1 MRRLAVAAASLF
13 LLTACGSKDP
23 GAEQAPRPP
32 RNEVTVAGFS
42 LPGSVDERN
51 WRRFEQNVNTWAP
64 NLRLK
69 MLIRGEGG
77 PEETQFSNLRR
88 GRVQIVGGSFAG
100 AAAIVPELA
109 VLSAPYLFESQAEAD
124 YVMDEVLLEP
134 FRRLFAEQGLR
145 LLQWLDIGWVNLY
158 ARRPIL
164 TPADARGARLR
175 AASSVASQEFIAA
188 VGGDMISLPFPDI
201 LPALQ
206 TGLIDGGV
214 TTITMYS
221 LGGLAAEAPHYVLT
235 EHSYDVG
242 VLLANRDWFLALTPH
257 DRDVFQQAF
266 GSAGQAR
273 LDAREA
279 VRELAARFES
289 EGVSVHRPG
298 PQERRAW
305 VEAARPAH
313 AAIIRKAGGRSQEI
327 YDLILRGKAD
337 FAARQAAPAD
347 YP

>member
-1 MRRLAVAAASLF
+1 MRRLAVAAC
-13 LLTACGSKDP
+13 LLLLAACGSKEP
-23 GAEQAPRPP
+23 EQAPRPP

-51 WRRFEQNVNTWAP
+51 WKRFEQNVTAWAP
-64 NLRLK
+64 EFRLK

-88 GRVQIVGGSFAG
+88 GRVQIVGGSLAG

-109 VLSAPYLFESQAEAD
+109 VLQAPYLFESQAEAD

-134 FRRLFAEQGLR
+134 FRRIFAEQGLR
-145 LLQWLDIGWVNLY
+145 LIQWLDIGWVNLY

-164 TPADARGARLR
+164 TPEDAQGARLR

-188 VGGDMISLPFPDI
+188 IGGDLITLPFPDI

-214 TTITMYS
+214 TSVTMYS
-221 LGGLAAEAPHYVLT
+221 LSGLAAEAPHFVLT

-242 VLLANRDWFLALTPH
+242 VLLANREWFDRLTPH
-257 DRDVFQQAF
+257 DKDVFMQAF

-273 LDAREA
+273 ADARAA
-279 VRELAARFES
+279 VEELFAKLQS
-289 EGVSVHRPG
+289 DGGVTVHRPSAE
-298 PQERRAW
+298 QRRAW
-305 VEAARPAH
+305 AEAARPAH
-313 AAIIRKAGGRSQEI
+313 EAIVRKAGGRAQEI
-327 YDLILRGKAD
+327 YDLILKGKAE
-337 FAARQAAPAD
+337 FAARQAAASG
-347 YP
+347 

>member
-1 MRRLAVAAASLF
+1 MRRFAVAASL
-13 LLTACGSKDP
+13 LLLAACGSKEPEADKP
-23 GAEQAPRPP
+23 PRQA

-51 WRRFEQNVNTWAP
+51 WRRFEQNVNAWAP
-64 NLRLK
+64 EFRLK

-88 GRVQIVGGSFAG
+88 GRVQIVGGSLAG

-109 VLSAPYLFESQAEAD
+109 VLQAPYLFESQAEAD

-134 FRRLFAEQGLR
+134 FRRIFAEQGLR
-145 LLQWLDIGWVNLY
+145 LIQWLDIGWVNLY
-158 ARRPIL
+158 ARKPIL

-175 AASSVASQEFIAA
+175 AASSVASQEFVAA
-188 VGGDMISLPFPDI
+188 IGGDLITLPFPDI

-221 LGGLAAEAPHYVLT
+221 LSGLATEAPHYVLT

-242 VLLANRDWFLALTPH
+242 LLLANRPWFDRLTPH
-257 DRDVFQQAF
+257 DRDVFMQAF

-273 LDAREA
+273 SDARAA
-279 VRELAARFES
+279 VGELFARLES
-289 EGVSVHRPG
+289 VGGVTVHRPD
-298 PQERRAW
+298 PEQRRAW
-305 VEAARPAH
+305 AEAARPAH
-313 AAIIRKAGGRSQEI
+313 EAIVRKAGGRSREI
-327 YDLILRGKAD
+327 YDLILKGKAE
-337 FAARQAAPAD
+337 FAARQAGQS
-347 YP
+347 

>member
-1 MRRLAVAAASLF
+1 MRRLAVAASL
-13 LLTACGSKDP
+13 LLLAACGSKEPD
-23 GAEQAPRPP
+23 AEKAPRQP

-51 WRRFEQNVNTWAP
+51 WRRFEQNVTTWAP
-64 NLRLK
+64 EFRLK

-88 GRVQIVGGSFAG
+88 GRVQIVGGSLAG

-109 VLSAPYLFESQAEAD
+109 VLQAPYLFESQAEAD

-134 FRRLFAEQGLR
+134 FRRIFAEQGLR
-145 LLQWLDIGWVNLY
+145 LIQWLDIGWVNLY
-158 ARRPIL
+158 ARKPIL

-175 AASSVASQEFIAA
+175 AASSVASQEFVAA
-188 VGGDMISLPFPDI
+188 IGGDLITLPFPDI
-201 LPALQ
+201 LPSLQ

-221 LGGLAAEAPHYVLT
+221 LSGLPAEAPHYVLT

-242 VLLANRDWFLALTPH
+242 VLLANRSWFDRLTPH
-257 DRDVFQQAF
+257 DKDVFLQAF

-273 LDAREA
+273 ADARAA
-279 VRELAARFES
+279 VEELFARLES
-289 EGVSVHRPG
+289 EGGVTVHRPDAA
-298 PQERRAW
+298 QRRAW
-305 VEAARPAH
+305 MEAARPAQE
-313 AAIIRKAGGRSQEI
+313 AIVRKAGGRSQEI
-327 YDLILRGKAD
+327 YDLILKGKAD
-337 FAARQAAPAD
+337 FAARQAAGS
-347 YP
+347 